1 MTDVAGV
8 VNITPLDIKSNV
20 RVYSGTYHGKE
31 AVNKYINIKDDN
43 EKSFYELSLEIYNKL
58 NEECGGICK
67 LLNYNFFGENPR
79 TLRISMENCGVD
91 LFHYIKGLN
100 LINNPYIEILLK
112 IAHDVLS
119 AIICLNKKNLV
130 HGDIKSENI
139 TITVDSANN
148 VEAKLIDLDSI
159 GYVEKKASTKRD
171 DVMYDAFQ
179 IYNIPTKWFP
189 LADNLPK
196 IVLGSTLP
204 LRIDKKL
211 VDCIRY
217 IDIFSW
223 CDLFLS
229 ILPIKPLS
237 SSSLSSS
244 YIKAYMFES
253 LLSDMYLPDI
263 KKDAIPKDTSGIVI
277 DVNYCEKVKSFL
289 LWLIGVNTDILSFPE
304 KDREKWWASFK
315 KKWWTTTAVDLAG
328 EPLGGGY
335 NKSNHKRS
343 IRKNKHRLS
352 KRLKKRKYKRTH
364 KRKYKCRKYK
374 RTHKC
379 KYKKQII

>member
-8 VNITPLDIKSNV
+8 VNKTLLDDRKSNV
-20 RVYSGTYHGKE
+20 YVYSGTYDGKE
-31 AVNKYINIKDDN
+31 AVNKYIIIKDDN
-43 EKSFYELSLEIYNKL
+43 EKSFYELSLEIYNEL
-58 NEECGGICK
+58 NERCVGICK

-100 LINNPYIEILLK
+100 LSNKPDIEILLK

-119 AIICLNKKNLV
+119 AIICLNRMNLV

-139 TITVDSANN
+139 TITGDSPNN

-159 GYVEKKASTKRD
+159 GYVEKKASTKRHD
-171 DVMYDAFQ
+171 LKFGVFEF
-179 IYNIPTKWFP
+179 YNIPIKWVP
-189 LADNLPK
+189 LAANLPK
-196 IVLGSTLP
+196 IKLGSTLP
-204 LRIDKKL
+204 LVIDPKL
-211 VDCIRY
+211 VHCIRY

-229 ILPIKPLS
+229 ILPITPLS
-237 SSSLSSS
+237 SSSS
-244 YIKAYMFES
+244 YIKAYMFVS
-253 LLSDMYLPDI
+253 LLSDMDLPDI
-263 KKDAIPKDTSGIVI
+263 KKDAIPKDTTSGIVI
-277 DVNYCEKVKSFL
+277 DVEYCEKVKSFL
-289 LWLIGVNTDILSFPE
+289 LWLKGVNTDILSFPK
-304 KDREKWWASFK
+304 KDRKKWWASFK
-315 KKWWTTTAVDLAG
+315 KKWWTTTAVNLAG

-343 IRKNKHRLS
+343 IRKNKHCLS

>member
-8 VNITPLDIKSNV
+8 VNETLLDEKDNV
-20 RVYSGTYHGKE
+20 KVYSGYYDGKE

-43 EKSFYELSLEIYNKL
+43 EKSFYELSLQIYNEL
-58 NEECGGICK
+58 NNRCVGICK

-79 TLRISMENCGVD
+79 KLRISMENCGVD
-91 LFHYIKGLN
+91 LFNYITQLN
-100 LINNPYIEILLK
+100 LSNNPGIEILLK

-119 AIICLNKKNLV
+119 TIICLNIMNLV
-130 HGDIKSENI
+130 HGDIKLENI

-171 DVMYDAFQ
+171 DVMYGAFKM
-179 IYNIPTKWFP
+179 YNIPTKWFP
-189 LADNLPK
+189 LSVNLPK
-196 IVLGSTLP
+196 IKLGSTLP
-204 LRIDKKL
+204 LTIDAKL

-229 ILPIKPLS
+229 ILPTTQ
-237 SSSLSSS
+237 SSS
-244 YIKAYMFES
+244 YIKAYMFGS
-253 LLSDMYLPDI
+253 LLSDMCLPDI
-263 KKDAIPKDTSGIVI
+263 KKDAIPKDKSGRVI
-277 DVNYCEKVKSFL
+277 DVEYCEKVKSFL
-289 LWLIGVNTDILSFPE
+289 LWLKGVKPDILSFPE
-304 KDREKWWASFK
+304 KDREKDREEWWASFK
-315 KKWWTTTAVDLAG
+315 KKWWKTTAVNLAG

-343 IRKNKHRLS
+343 ICKNKHRLS
-352 KRLKKRKYKRTH
+352 KRLKKRKYK
-364 KRKYKCRKYK
+364 CRKYK
-374 RTHKC
+374 RTHRC